1 MRPTR
6 RCNSANSQPP
16 ISSNL
21 VSTVNGK
28 LFIISAPSGAG
39 KTSLARA
46 LIANTSD
53 TRMSVSHTT
62 RQQRSG
68 EVDGEDYHFVDQATF
83 LKMVDNGIFLEFAE
97 VYGNYYGTSRLAVEQ
112 LLSAGKNVLLDIDWQ
127 GARKVREQMPNAVS
141 ISVLPPSIAELE
153 RRLRS
158 RGSDSEDVIR
168 SRMQQAM
175 DEMTHCREAD
185 FVILNDDFNQALDDL
200 TLILRGESGSIRP
213 LTVNLD
219 ELLGQSAADN
229 EIDEVNTAN

>member
-1 MRPTR
+1 
-6 RCNSANSQPP
+6 
-16 ISSNL
+16 
-21 VSTVNGK
+21 VNGK

-46 LIANTSD
+46 LIANTRN
-53 TRMSVSHTT
+53 TRMSISHTT
-62 RQQRSG
+62 RQQRAG
-68 EVDGEDYHFVDQATF
+68 EVDGEDYYFVDQTTF
-83 LKMVDNGIFLEFAE
+83 LEMVEQGVFLEFAE
-97 VYGNYYGTSRLAVEQ
+97 VYGNYYGTSRVAVEQ
-112 LLSAGKNVLLDIDWQ
+112 MLAAGDNVLLDIDWQ
-127 GARKVREQMPNAVS
+127 GARKVREQMPSAVC
-141 ISVLPPSIAELE
+141 ISVLPPSISELE

-200 TLILRGESGSIRP
+200 TLILRGESGNIRP

-219 ELLGQSAADN
+219 QLLNQSAAG
-229 EIDEVNTAN
+229 DEMKDLKAAN